1 MTTVVIAARVVQDFE
16 RILEHLAKH
25 DATDAA
31 DRVEDII
38 AALDVLAHNPRIGR
52 PVDDARRELVIGRD
66 RRGYLALYAY
76 DAPKDEAVIL
86 AIRSQKESGYHTP

>member
-16 RILEHLAKH
+16 RILEHLAQH
-25 DATDAA
+25 DAA
-31 DRVEDII
+31 DAAGRVEDII

-66 RRGYLALYAY
+66 QRGYLALYAY
-76 DAPKDEAVIL
+76 DASQDEAVIL
-86 AIRSQKESGYHTP
+86 AIRSQKESGYHSP